1 MAIGKPLRK
10 DFYSNG
16 ETGGIE
22 MPPLNEQP
30 PISAAAPDPWS
41 SQPLQEQ
48 SAAAPVPDYIPQESL
63 EEMNRAQNV
72 GSSNV
77 DNLSSVEDDLETA
90 EDEDEI
96 EEVTPQPRRAQDN
109 PANRRIRELKE
120 AQKKAERE
128 RDELLRMMQM
138 QQMQQQSPKQQ
149 QPEPEEEEFHIE
161 DDALVEGK
169 TIRQMNAKMKAMQ
182 DQLRNYQAQS
192 AESITEAKIK
202 AAYPD
207 FDRVVSQENIAQL
220 REDYPELANT
230 LHSTTDLYSK
240 AVSAY
245 TLIKQFGIAKDPRI
259 ENDRARVIKNVAKP
273 RPLASVSPQQGDSP
287 LSKANAFANGDFTKE
302 MQEAARKEMFAAMKN
317 H

>member
-30 PISAAAPDPWS
+30 PINAAAPDPWAQ
-41 SQPLQEQ
+41 QPTQEQ
-48 SAAAPVPDYIPQESL
+48 SAAAPVPDSVPQESID
-63 EEMNRAQNV
+63 EMNDVSEQAP
-72 GSSNV
+72 V
-77 DNLSSVEDDLETA
+77 DNLETSEED
-90 EDEDEI
+90 DEI
-96 EEVTPQPRRAQDN
+96 EEVTPQQKRGQDN

-128 RDELLRMMQM
+128 RDEVLRMMQM
-138 QQMQQQSPKQQ
+138 QQMQQQMPQQ
-149 QPEPEEEEFHIE
+149 KVEPEEEDFLIE

-169 TIRQMNAKMKAMQ
+169 YIRQMNKKMQAMQ
-182 DQLRNYQAQS
+182 QQLHNYQSQS
-192 AESITEAKIK
+192 AEAITEAKIK

-207 FDRVVSQENIAQL
+207 FDRVVSEENIARL

-230 LHSTTDLYSK
+230 LHSTADLYSK

-245 TLIKQFGIAKDPRI
+245 TLIKQFGISKNPRI
-259 ENDRARVIKNVAKP
+259 ENDRERVIKNTTKP
-273 RPLASVSPQQGDSP
+273 KPLASVSPQQGDSP
-287 LSKANAFANGDFTKE
+287 LSKANAFANGEFTEE
-302 MQEAARKEMFAAMKN
+302 MRAAARREMFAAMKN